1 LAYFCAIFVDY
12 NFYPRGNKNK
22 MRINK
27 KLKWSENVYLLL
39 VTFLLLLPVQQTMA
53 TNNAIGPD
61 DVLRIS
67 VYGYDDLKSEPRVSP
82 DGKITFPLIGEVV
95 ASGKSSIELEK
106 AIAAGLINSGF
117 IQNAQVSV
125 TVLDHV
131 SQQVSVLGFV
141 KNPGRYPL
149 NSGSSIIDL
158 IAMAGGIDI
167 LGDNKVVVTRTV
179 DGKPKKHELNL
190 SVYLEAAETFTPFKM
205 QQGDVV
211 YVPKA
216 PMFYIYGEVQHPGS
230 YRLEPDT
237 SVVRT
242 LSIGGGL
249 TPRGTESDI
258 IIRRK
263 NETGAL
269 QEIDVELKDAVLKD
283 DVIYVGERWF

>member
-1 LAYFCAIFVDY
+1 
-12 NFYPRGNKNK
+12 
-22 MRINK
+22 
-27 KLKWSENVYLLL
+27 
-39 VTFLLLLPVQQTMA
+39 
-53 TNNAIGPD
+53 
-61 DVLRIS
+61 
-67 VYGYDDLKSEPRVSP
+67 
-82 DGKITFPLIGEVV
+82 
-95 ASGKSSIELEK
+95 
-106 AIAAGLINSGF
+106 
-117 IQNAQVSV
+117 
-125 TVLDHV
+125 
-131 SQQVSVLGFV
+131 
-141 KNPGRYPL
+141 L

-230 YRLEPDT
+230 YRLESDT

-249 TPRGTESDI
+249 TPRGTENDI

-263 NETGAL
+263 NENGAL
-269 QEIDVELKDAVLKD
+269 QEIDVKLKDSVLKD